1 MTEKEAPGV
10 STDRLALAHE
20 AKRRV
25 DEYVDAWI
33 AKNTGPAWAERIGTT
48 KSAVV
53 AAIDR
58 LAAALPQPQ
67 KPVAYQVAGMFF
79 KATAPVPK
87 ELEHLK
93 IPLYAAPPQPVPA
106 EPPPGWKLVPLE
118 PTDEM
123 RAAYYGPK
131 LAGPHYTELC
141 AGIYRAMLAATPLVQ
156 PAPPTSRRL
165 DLAALTEALKDL
177 PTETSGDLA
186 GAQGDVPGAPAS

>member
-58 LAAALPQPQ
+58 LAAALPQPPALDEAAIQ
-67 KPVAYQVAGMFF
+67 RMTERGAKAWADVPNATEWVEEMRGNQAVAS
-79 KATAPVPK
+79 
-87 ELEHLK
+87 L
-93 IPLYAAPPQPVPA
+93 PA
-106 EPPPGWKLVPLE
+106 SPEPPPGSDVH
-118 PTDEM
+118 
-123 RAAYYGPK
+123 
-131 LAGPHYTELC
+131 LA
-141 AGIYRAMLAATPLVQ
+141 VQ
-156 PAPPTSRRL
+156 
-165 DLAALTEALKDL
+165 K
-177 PTETSGDLA
+177 
-186 GAQGDVPGAPAS
+186 GDVSGAPAS